1 MQPRVGD
8 ADTSAEMAN
17 GFYPP
22 IDPLAPRR
30 IGVSA
35 LEAPDRCVADY
46 LRFGINP
53 WESAWWSPLEDSR
66 PATSQLR
73 TRVTEKVGEWL
84 LSVRAACT
92 TTHAMG
98 VMKLTGSINGD
109 LTASI
114 GDATDLSDV
123 ES

>member
-1 MQPRVGD
+1 M
-8 ADTSAEMAN
+8 
-17 GFYPP
+17 
-22 IDPLAPRR
+22 
-30 IGVSA
+30 SA
-35 LEAPDRCVADY
+35 LEAPDRCVANY

-66 PATSQLR
+66 PATSQMW
-73 TRVTEKVGEWL
+73 TRVNEKVGEWL

-98 VMKLTGSINGD
+98 VMKLTGSTNGD

-114 GDATDLSDV
+114 GDVSDLPHVD
-123 ES
+123 